1 MSLPDDAIVQLDC
14 IHIRPVVRS
23 PPAAHS
29 FLRAERDPKI
39 ARSTS
44 YVARLTAVTSRVEC
58 RLAQETGVRRLHEY
72 PQAWY
77 RRRYDRKT
85 QLYLCEDLGRSTV
98 EDRLIA

>member
-1 MSLPDDAIVQLDC
+1 MSLPDDAIVQFDC

-23 PPAAHS
+23 PPAARS

-44 YVARLTAVTSRVEC
+44 DVARFTAVTSRVER

-85 QLYLCEDLGRSTV
+85 QLCLCEDLGRSIV